1 MASDSLFTGNKLRR
15 LREKKKMSRAAA
27 SRASGVE
34 AADIERIETE
44 ELDPTFGQLRRLAS
58 ALEVSLEE
66 LLSLPPSPLACEI
79 RLTSG
84 GEAASKAAGSVTPVP
99 VVSGEIAAG
108 NARIV
113 DEAILGWLFLPREEF
128 GRRSA
133 NLVAVQIYGA
143 SMEPDLPDGC
153 VAVIDRN
160 DRAIT
165 PDGIFALRDQDG
177 GCTVKRVEVLDEE
190 HVALIPSNRSEF
202 KVEFWKLPAG
212 ESLGDRTIGRVVWVG
227 YNFAARG
234 EAAERSPLYGR
245 PDIGLAKD
253 LPPPSPKGDPDEDF

>member
-1 MASDSLFTGNKLRR
+1 
-15 LREKKKMSRAAA
+15 MSRAATA
-27 SRASGVE
+27 RASGIE

-44 ELDPTFGQLRRLAS
+44 ELNPTLGQLRRLAS
-58 ALEVSLEE
+58 ALEIPVEE

-79 RLTSG
+79 HLTSG
-84 GEAASKAAGSVTPVP
+84 GEAASKAAGKVAPVP
-99 VVSGEIAAG
+99 VVSGQIAAG

-128 GRRSA
+128 GHSSS
-133 NLVAVQIYGA
+133 NLIAVQIYGR

-160 DRAIT
+160 DRVIT
-165 PDGIFALRDQDG
+165 SDGIFALRDQDG

-202 KVEFWKLPAG
+202 KVEFWKLSAG
-212 ESLGDRTIGRVVWVG
+212 ESLGDRTIGRVV
-227 YNFAARG
+227 
-234 EAAERSPLYGR
+234 
-245 PDIGLAKD
+245 
-253 LPPPSPKGDPDEDF
+253 